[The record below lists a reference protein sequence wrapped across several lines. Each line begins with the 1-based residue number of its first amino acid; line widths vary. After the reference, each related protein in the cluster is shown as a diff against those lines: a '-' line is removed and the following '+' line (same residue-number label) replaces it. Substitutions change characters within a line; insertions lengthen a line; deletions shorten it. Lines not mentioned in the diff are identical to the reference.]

1 MVYDNNTNPVEI
13 DHNNVVI
20 KSNGDGYRG
29 TKQDL
34 VTQFGLYHDG
44 NEIFRRVFDGSSS
57 SIVNT
62 SSKAVAIPNHFF
74 VTGEEVRYS
83 HPGAGTTQAVEIS
96 TTTVPGIGAT
106 DKLPTNLFVVKV
118 DDGRIRFINSAKTF
132 TKIVPEVLPIS
143 SVGIGGSHVIT
154 STNQNAGSGETLTI

>member
-20 KSNGDGYRG
+20 KSNADGYRG

-62 SSKAVAIPNHFF
+62 SSKAVADLQITSF

-83 HPGAGTTQAVEIS
+83 HPGAGTTQAIGIS

-118 DDGRIRFINSAKTF
+118 DDGRIRFA
-132 TKIVPEVLPIS
+132 
-143 SVGIGGSHVIT
+143 
-154 STNQNAGSGETLTI
+154 STAENH